1 MRRTLIVLTAL
12 LVMLYV
18 AARLTSGAVEALLEE
33 PFDGAA
39 GRTVLIE
46 VPRGATAGEVARDL
60 ATEGVIRDPRL
71 LRWWLR
77 ATGRAGQIH
86 AGNYEFSGAHSIREV
101 AEVLLHGRVLLRA
114 VTIPEGSTRWQV
126 AEAVAAAGFGEY
138 EEALE
143 AMGRAE
149 LIADLDP
156 EAVDLEGYLFP
167 DTYMAPEHAEA
178 AEVVEMMVARFR
190 RTWTASRQALAEG
203 RGMSVREVVTLA
215 SLVETEAAV
224 AHERPLV
231 AAVYQNRLELGMLLQ
246 CDPTLLYALV
256 LDGRTDRNIR
266 RADFENDSPY
276 NTYRFRGLPPGPIAN
291 PGEASL
297 EAALRP
303 AVVEYLYFVARNDG
317 SHAFSR
323 TLREHN
329 AMVNRYQR
337 GGRRR
342 GQ

>member
-1 MRRTLIVLTAL
+1 MRRTLIILTAF
-12 LVMLYV
+12 LVLLYV
-18 AARLTSGAVEALLEE
+18 AARLTSGAVEAWLEE
-33 PFDGAA
+33 PFEGTA
-39 GRTVLIE
+39 GRTVMIE
-46 VPRGATAGEVARDL
+46 VPRGATAGEVASSL
-60 ATEGVIRDPRL
+60 AAEGVIRDPRVL
-71 LRWWLR
+71 QWWLR

-101 AEVLLHGRVLLRA
+101 AEILLRGRVLLRA
-114 VTIPEGSTRWQV
+114 VTIPEGSTRWQA
-126 AEAVAAAGFGEY
+126 AEAVAEAGFGTY

-143 AMGRAE
+143 ATGRAE
-149 LIADLDP
+149 LIAELDP

-167 DTYMAPEHAEA
+167 DTYMALESAEA
-178 AEVVEMMVARFR
+178 AEVVEMMVERFR
-190 RTWTASRQALAEG
+190 RIWTASRQALAEG

-231 AAVYQNRLELGMLLQ
+231 AAVYRNRLERGMLLQ

-256 LDGRTDRNIR
+256 QDGRTDRNIK
-266 RADFENDSPY
+266 RADFEHDSPY

-303 AVVEYLYFVARNDG
+303 AAVEYLYFVARNDG
-317 SHAFSR
+317 SHAFSL

>member
-1 MRRTLIVLTAL
+1 MRRALIVLTAL
-12 LVMLYV
+12 LVLLYV
-18 AARLTSGAVEALLEE
+18 AARLTSGAVEAWLEE

-39 GRTVLIE
+39 GRIVMIE
-46 VPRGATAGEVARDL
+46 VPRGATAAEVARDL
-60 ATEGVIRDPRL
+60 AAAGVIRDPRVL
-71 LRWWLR
+71 QWWLR

-101 AEVLLHGRVLLRA
+101 ADVLLSGRVILRA

-138 EEALE
+138 EEAL
-143 AMGRAE
+143 AATGRAE

-156 EAVDLEGYLFP
+156 EAQDLEGYLFP
-167 DTYMAPEHAEA
+167 DTYMAPERAAA
-178 AEVVEMMVARFR
+178 AEVVEMMVQRFR

-203 RGMSVREVVTLA
+203 RGMSLREIVTLA

-231 AAVYQNRLELGMLLQ
+231 AAVYENRLQRGMLLQ
-246 CDPTLLYALV
+246 CDPTLLYALA

-303 AVVEYLYFVARNDG
+303 AAVEYLYFVARNDG

-329 AMVNRYQR
+329 AMVDRYQR

>member
-1 MRRTLIVLTAL
+1 MKRTLVVLTAM
-12 LVMLYV
+12 LVVLYV
-18 AARLTSGAVEALLEE
+18 AARLTSGAVEAWIEE

-46 VPRGATAGEVARDL
+46 VPRGATAGEVAQAL
-60 ATEGVIRDPRL
+60 AAEGVIRDPRML
-71 LRWWLR
+71 QWWLR
-77 ATGRAGQIH
+77 ATGRAGQVQ
-86 AGNYEFSGAHSIREV
+86 AGNYEFSGASSIREV
-101 AEVLLHGRVLLRA
+101 AEVLLRGRVILRA
-114 VTIPEGSTRWQV
+114 VTTPEGSTRWQV
-126 AEAVAAAGFGEY
+126 AEAVAAAGFGTY
-138 EEALE
+138 DEALE
-143 AMGRAE
+143 ATTRAE

-156 EAVDLEGYLFP
+156 QAVDLEGYLFP
-167 DTYMAPEHAEA
+167 DTYMAPERA
-178 AEVVEMMVARFR
+178 AAADVIEMMVERFR
-190 RTWTASRQALAEG
+190 RAWTASRQALAVG
-203 RGMSVREVVTLA
+203 RGMSAREVVTLA

-231 AAVYQNRLELGMLLQ
+231 AAVYQNRLERGMLLQ

-266 RADFENDSPY
+266 RADFEHDSPY

-303 AVVEYLYFVARNDG
+303 AAVDYLYFVARNDG

>member
-1 MRRTLIVLTAL
+1 MRRILIILTAFL
-12 LVMLYV
+12 FLMYV
-18 AARLTSGAVEALLEE
+18 AGRLTSGAVEAWLEQ
-33 PFDGAA
+33 PFDGTA
-39 GRTVLIE
+39 GRTVMIE
-46 VPRGATAGEVARDL
+46 VPRGATAADVARDL
-60 ATEGVIRDPRL
+60 AGEGVIRDPRVL
-71 LRWWLR
+71 QWWLR
-77 ATGRAGQIH
+77 ATGSAGQIH
-86 AGNYEFSGAHSIREV
+86 AGSYEFSGAHSIREV
-101 AEVLLHGRVLLRA
+101 AEVLLRGRVILRA

-126 AEAVAAAGFGEY
+126 AEAVAEAGFGTY

-143 AMGRAE
+143 ATGRVE
-149 LIADLDP
+149 LIAELDP
-156 EAVDLEGYLFP
+156 EAEDLEGYLFP
-167 DTYMAPEHAEA
+167 DTYMALESAAP
-178 AEVVEMMVARFR
+178 AEVVEMMVERFR
-190 RTWTASRQALAEG
+190 KTWTASRQALAAG
-203 RGMSVREVVTLA
+203 SGMSVREVVSLA

-231 AAVYQNRLELGMLLQ
+231 GAVYRNRLERGMLLQ

-266 RADFENDSPY
+266 RADFDNDSPY

-291 PGEASL
+291 PGEASI

>member
-1 MRRTLIVLTAL
+1 MRRSLIILTSL
-12 LVMLYV
+12 LVVLYF
-18 AARLTSGAVEALLEE
+18 AGRLTSGAVEAWLEQ
-33 PFDGAA
+33 PFDGSAD
-39 GRTVLIE
+39 RTVMIE
-46 VPRGATAGEVARDL
+46 VHRGATAGDVARSL
-60 ATEGVIRDPRL
+60 AAEGVIRDPRVL
-71 LRWWLR
+71 QWWLR
-77 ATGRAGQIH
+77 VTGRAGQVH
-86 AGNYEFSGAHSIREV
+86 AGSYEFSGAHSVREV
-101 AEVLLHGRVLLRA
+101 AEILLSGRVLLRA

-126 AEAVAAAGFGEY
+126 AETVAEAGFGTY

-143 AMGRAE
+143 ATGQVE

-156 EAVDLEGYLFP
+156 QASDLEGFLFP
-167 DTYMAPEHAEA
+167 DTYMALESAAA
-178 AEVVEMMVARFR
+178 AEVVEMMVDRFR

-203 RGMSVREVVTLA
+203 GGLSLREVVTLA
-215 SLVETEAAV
+215 SLVETEAAI

-231 AAVYQNRLELGMLLQ
+231 AAVYRNRLERGMLLQ

-297 EAALRP
+297 DAALRP
-303 AVVEYLYFVARNDG
+303 AEVEYLYFVARNDG